1 MPSNITKSVQS
12 VFHYAFYRWF
22 VHLLEY
28 SFLFCLT
35 HILPNISLVM
45 EKFVRP
51 REHGPISVTRIM

>member
-1 MPSNITKSVQS
+1 MPSKITKSVQS
-12 VFHYAFYRWF
+12 VSHYAYYQWF

-35 HILPNISLVM
+35 HILPNISLAM